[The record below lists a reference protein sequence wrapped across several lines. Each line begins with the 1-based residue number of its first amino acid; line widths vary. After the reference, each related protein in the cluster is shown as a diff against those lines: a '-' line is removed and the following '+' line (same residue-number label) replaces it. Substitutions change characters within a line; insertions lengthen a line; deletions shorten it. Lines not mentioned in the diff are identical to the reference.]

1 MSELEVRGSEIY
13 LQKEV
18 VFEHGKKYLIKANS
32 GRGKSSILNFIYGSN
47 LSYDGSINF
56 DNLDETNI
64 ISVRNNKLSYVFQ
77 DFKLF
82 LDLSVIDN
90 IKIKNNLTNHKTEQE
105 ILELINKVGLAHK
118 ENQLVKE
125 LSLGQRQRVSIIRS
139 LCQPFEFLLLDEPF
153 SHLDENNI
161 KILTTIINEEIKF
174 RKAGFILST
183 LNDEYLFKYDQV
195 IKL

>member
-32 GRGKSSILNFIYGSN
+32 GSGKSSILNFIYGSN

-174 RKAGFILST
+174 R
-183 LNDEYLFKYDQV
+183 
-195 IKL
+195 

>member
-13 LQKEV
+13 IQKEV

>member
-13 LQKEV
+13 IQKEV

-56 DNLDETNI
+56 DSLDETNI